1 MGLSTAL
8 NSAIS
13 GLQVTQAGVEIVSR
27 NVANADTPGYT
38 RKLSQQVAVVVNGEA
53 IGARSAETTR
63 VLDSLLQLQLRASTS
78 AKARTDVLASVL
90 SRLDALFGIP
100 GGAGALDTAVNDFA
114 ASLQGLVDSP
124 ESQTARAGVVAQAE
138 ALAVRLNALSDGIQ
152 DMRADA
158 ERSLAEA
165 AASANQI
172 LGRLAEINGLI
183 VASTGS
189 DVDLLDQRDQLLKD
203 LSVLLDI
210 QVQEADTG
218 SLRVFTAAGNLL
230 LDGRTAKTLVFD
242 PKSQLSAQ
250 NLYDTDPA
258 KRQVG
263 TLLLDNGAGQLLDL
277 FASGDIRSGLIGGYR
292 ELRDDLLVDA
302 QAQLDELAHALAS
315 ALSERQISGGAVS
328 LGAQDGFD
336 VDLAAL
342 LPGDEVSITYT
353 QTPPGQ
359 THTVTVVRVE
369 DASLLPLDNALTADP
384 GDTVIGI
391 DFSAGIGAA
400 AAALGAALGGSFSV
414 SNPSGDTL
422 RVLDDGAAGTIDI
435 SQLTARVTAT
445 GTADQGLGLALFTDG
460 PGGAVYT
467 NALDGGAQK
476 IGFAGRIA
484 VNPAV
489 RADSSTLVVYSTSP
503 PTPPGDQSRP
513 LELLTRLT
521 ETPVGFM
528 PTGGLGSASSPL
540 VTSIDGY
547 ARELIVL
554 QTGRAAAA
562 EAESNAQTAVTA
574 TIEQRFSDESGVDVD
589 QELARLIVLQGAYSA
604 NARVISVIQELLNLL
619 VRV

>member
-8 NSAIS
+8 NSAVS

-38 RKLSQQVAVVVNGEA
+38 RKLSQQLAVVVNGEA

-152 DMRADA
+152 DLRADA

-400 AAALGAALGGSFSV
+400 AATLGAALGGSFSV

-521 ETPVGFM
+521 ETPVGFI

-589 QELARLIVLQGAYSA
+589 QELARLIVLQSAYSA
-604 NARVISVIQELLNLL
+604 NARVISVIQELLDLL

>member
-8 NSAIS
+8 NSAVS

-38 RKLSQQVAVVVNGEA
+38 RKLSQQLAVVVNGEA

-152 DMRADA
+152 DLRADA

-400 AAALGAALGGSFSV
+400 AAALGATLGGSFSV

-467 NALDGGAQK
+467 NALDGGAQR

-521 ETPVGFM
+521 ETPVGFI

-589 QELARLIVLQGAYSA
+589 QELARLIVLQSAYSA
-604 NARVISVIQELLNLL
+604 NARVISVIQELLDLL

>member
-8 NSAIS
+8 NSAVS

-38 RKLSQQVAVVVNGEA
+38 RKLSQQLAVVVNGEA

-152 DMRADA
+152 DLRADA

-521 ETPVGFM
+521 ETPVGFI

-589 QELARLIVLQGAYSA
+589 QELARLIVLQSAYSA
-604 NARVISVIQELLNLL
+604 NARVISVIQELLDLL

>member
-8 NSAIS
+8 NSAVS

-38 RKLSQQVAVVVNGEA
+38 RKLSQQLAVVVNGEA

-152 DMRADA
+152 DLRADA

-210 QVQEADTG
+210 QVQEADTS

-400 AAALGAALGGSFSV
+400 AATLGAALGGSFSV

-467 NALDGGAQK
+467 NALDGGGQK

-521 ETPVGFM
+521 ETPVGFI

-589 QELARLIVLQGAYSA
+589 QELARLIVLQSAYSA
-604 NARVISVIQELLNLL
+604 NARVISVIQELLDLL

>member
-460 PGGAVYT
+460 PGGAAYT

-484 VNPAV
+484 VSPAV

-521 ETPVGFM
+521 ETPVGFI

>member
-8 NSAIS
+8 NSAVS

-38 RKLSQQVAVVVNGEA
+38 RKLSQQLAVVVNGEA

-460 PGGAVYT
+460 PGGAAYT

-484 VNPAV
+484 VSPAV

-521 ETPVGFM
+521 ETPVGFI

>member
-1 MGLSTAL
+1 
-8 NSAIS
+8 
-13 GLQVTQAGVEIVSR
+13 
-27 NVANADTPGYT
+27 
-38 RKLSQQVAVVVNGEA
+38 
-53 IGARSAETTR
+53 
-63 VLDSLLQLQLRASTS
+63 
-78 AKARTDVLASVL
+78 
-90 SRLDALFGIP
+90 
-100 GGAGALDTAVNDFA
+100 
-114 ASLQGLVDSP
+114 
-124 ESQTARAGVVAQAE
+124 
-138 ALAVRLNALSDGIQ
+138 
-152 DMRADA
+152 
-158 ERSLAEA
+158 
-165 AASANQI
+165 
-172 LGRLAEINGLI
+172 
-183 VASTGS
+183 
-189 DVDLLDQRDQLLKD
+189 
-203 LSVLLDI
+203 
-210 QVQEADTG
+210 
-218 SLRVFTAAGNLL
+218 
-230 LDGRTAKTLVFD
+230 
-242 PKSQLSAQ
+242 
-250 NLYDTDPA
+250 
-258 KRQVG
+258 VG

-589 QELARLIVLQGAYSA
+589 QELARLIVLQSAYSA
-604 NARVISVIQELLNLL
+604 NARVISVIQELLDLL